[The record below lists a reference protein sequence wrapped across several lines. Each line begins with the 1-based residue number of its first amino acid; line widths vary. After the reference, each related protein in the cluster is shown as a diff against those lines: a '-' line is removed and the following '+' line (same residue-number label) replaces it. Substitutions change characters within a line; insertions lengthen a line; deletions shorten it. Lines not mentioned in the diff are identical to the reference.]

1 MLPNKSLRIKN
12 HIINNMQDPVKAD
25 VVYMGIAM
33 AIAADVLD
41 PANQS
46 SRGVPYQAAAERIVY
61 SIVELTDEFKRE
73 RALEDVKRAIA
84 GFITPSIDSWLG
96 KLIPTNSFESLFT
109 PRVYP
114 PATIETINKN
124 INLFNETI
132 DAAIG
137 YLKEIKGDG

>member
-1 MLPNKSLRIKN
+1 MLSNKSLRIKN

-61 SIVELTDEFKRE
+61 SIVELTDAFKRE
-73 RALEDVKRAIA
+73 RALEDVKRVIA
-84 GFITPSIDSWLG
+84 GFITPSIDSVG
-96 KLIPTNSFESLFT
+96 TRAKTGE
-109 PRVYP
+109 
-114 PATIETINKN
+114 
-124 INLFNETI
+124 
-132 DAAIG
+132 
-137 YLKEIKGDG
+137 

>member
-61 SIVELTDEFKRE
+61 SIVELTDAFKRE
-73 RALEDVKRAIA
+73 RALEDVKRVIA